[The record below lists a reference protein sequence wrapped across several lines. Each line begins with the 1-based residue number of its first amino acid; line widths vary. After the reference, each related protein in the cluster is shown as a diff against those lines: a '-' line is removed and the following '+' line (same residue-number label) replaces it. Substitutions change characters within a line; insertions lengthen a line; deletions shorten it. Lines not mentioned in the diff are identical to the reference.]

1 MTAKFLT
8 IIPVRLASTRL
19 PNKPLADILGKS
31 MIARVYE
38 QAIKANLGKVV
49 IACDGEEIAAEVKK
63 FGGEYVITD
72 PNLPSGTDRIYAAYE
87 QLADKNFDAI
97 INLQGDLPNIDPN
110 VIRAAAESS
119 LEEGCDFATVA
130 SKIKNKAEIT
140 NPNVVKIAISFENFT
155 EKNLGRALYFSRC
168 PIPYYK
174 DLGTFLK
181 SRCDELDTL
190 ICENRSAAYN
200 DIREQRK
207 RSKSDVDSHHSRDF
221 EQVPDYFHH
230 IGIYAY
236 KKEALEKFVRLKPS
250 TLEKRESLEQL
261 RALENNMK
269 IFVKIVDAHPLSVD
283 TKEDLEVV
291 TKVIADSL

>member
-19 PNKPLADILGKS
+19 PNKPLADILGKT
-31 MIARVYE
+31 MIRRVYE
-38 QAIKANLGKVV
+38 QAVKANLGKVV

-119 LEEGCDFATVA
+119 LEDGCDFATVA

-140 NPNVVKIAISFENFT
+140 NPNVVKIAISFENFKQ
-155 EKNLGRALYFSRC
+155 ENLGRALYFSRC
-168 PIPYYK
+168 PIPH
-174 DLGTFLK
+174 
-181 SRCDELDTL
+181 
-190 ICENRSAAYN
+190 
-200 DIREQRK
+200 
-207 RSKSDVDSHHSRDF
+207 SKGV
-221 EQVPDYFHH
+221 EADYFHH

-236 KKEALEKFVRLKPS
+236 KKAALETFVTLKPS

-261 RALENNMK
+261 RALENDMR

-283 TKEDLEVV
+283 TKEDLDIV